1 MWQPPECHHQL
12 GPQVLAL
19 KQENQ
24 ITDSKPWVGGPH
36 TIRAKQNSGNSGR
49 VRAQSEKKGKTQE
62 SKGHRRRKRRTR
74 RRWEGSWD
82 GEQDPGQCHQ
92 HPSGTVPRSG
102 VSQSD
107 SRQVRAFKMYL
118 CLPCFQN
125 DSNGLK
131 EIYHTKSN
139 KTQNGCRGE
148 FLHVEKKSFLGGP
161 GSREGKKKI
170 KSN

>member
-1 MWQPPECHHQL
+1 M
-12 GPQVLAL
+12 
-19 KQENQ
+19 
-24 ITDSKPWVGGPH
+24 
-36 TIRAKQNSGNSGR
+36 
-49 VRAQSEKKGKTQE
+49 
-62 SKGHRRRKRRTR
+62 
-74 RRWEGSWD
+74 
-82 GEQDPGQCHQ
+82 
-92 HPSGTVPRSG
+92 
-102 VSQSD
+102 SQSD